1 LAAAAA
7 SAAELAVLK
16 HGRVVNAAVF
26 SPSGRKVKGW
36 GEFASRGGGVMGV
49 YVRGGGGVVV
59 WPYSWT
65 R

>member
-26 SPSGRKVKGW
+26 SPSGRKVKG
-36 GEFASRGGGVMGV
+36 GGRVCFEGGGVLWACMC
-49 YVRGGGGVVV
+49 GGGGCRRVA
-59 WPYSWT
+59 S
-65 R
+65 